1 MAERGGFEPP
11 VQLLTV
17 QRFSKPPPSATR
29 PSLRALRLYRN
40 PISSARTTLLQ
51 HEMSLQGASIA
62 RLPARRQKR
71 EAWPQVL
78 WHLKISAR
86 QLRRRRTVSLRP
98 IGVFE
103 FPLLLTNTRLLF
115 PLKLRSAV
123 PELDPLQHV
132 LLGNRCAS
140 LFTAPALHEEP
151 SIEVHPR
158 HLIDH
163 PIVQPEKTFH
173 RVFHGR
179 SSYPDAVSNARE
191 PIDPSPHHDKSGSF
205 RLLQI
210 PTHQTPISD

>member
-1 MAERGGFEPP
+1 MGENTEFRGIWRLGIPDKLFVFYKLLTLKISGGRRGTEPP

-71 EAWPQVL
+71 EARPQVL

-123 PELDPLQHV
+123 PDSIHCSMSLVTVARLSSQRQH
-132 LLGNRCAS
+132 LTRN
-140 LFTAPALHEEP
+140 
-151 SIEVHPR
+151 PR
-158 HLIDH
+158 
-163 PIVQPEKTFH
+163 
-173 RVFHGR
+173 
-179 SSYPDAVSNARE
+179 S
-191 PIDPSPHHDKSGSF
+191 KS
-205 RLLQI
+205 
-210 PTHQTPISD
+210 TPGIS